1 MAGGWPRCCWASE
14 FLEYHPIIYM
24 NALEKSF
31 NSARKRRKSNASAH
45 PPAAINNEISSA
57 LFSWRAAAK
66 LLSRLREKRRWRR
79 RRERAVFF
87 ILQRRRLSIHCRLL
101 QLFRQFINNL
111 RTSKFS
117 AEQLG
122 RFSPQALIYRRTKFH
137 SSISFCIH
145 SKAAHLTGKV
155 LKVESLL

>member
-1 MAGGWPRCCWASE
+1 
-14 FLEYHPIIYM
+14 M

-87 ILQRRRLSIHCRLL
+87 ILQQRRRLSIHRWLL

-137 SSISFCIH
+137 SSKPFCIH

-155 LKVESLL
+155 LKVVSLL